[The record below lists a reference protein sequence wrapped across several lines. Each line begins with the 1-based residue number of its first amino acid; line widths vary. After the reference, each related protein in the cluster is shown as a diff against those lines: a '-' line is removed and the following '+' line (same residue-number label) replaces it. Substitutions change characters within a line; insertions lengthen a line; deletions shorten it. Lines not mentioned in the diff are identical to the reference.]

1 VFPTRVAVIGDPQL
15 VEECAP
21 SGANIE
27 VVPVDAGDS
36 PELIL
41 VFGSAVLGD
50 LPAPAILLLDG
61 DAERP
66 SDLRPTDRL
75 VASVPGVPGAWRV
88 MPLPVADRAF
98 QPVDAVSVTGC
109 AQLLG
114 ADGPRRRA
122 YLERFEHSVAL
133 VEAPAQATV
142 AVNLHDTE
150 RAVFESRV
158 AHALAAGRLLVSETL
173 QPSFGLEP
181 GIDYLEARDLTDLFV
196 TVENAGTMPDAYA
209 TVRSRGRRKAEW
221 FRSSRVVE
229 RLARDLRLETGTN
242 RS

>member
-1 VFPTRVAVIGDPQL
+1 

-21 SGANIE
+21 SGPNVEI
-27 VVPVDAGDS
+27 VPVDAEDS

-41 VFGSAVLGD
+41 VFGSAALGG
-50 LPAPAILLLDG
+50 LPAPAILWQLDG

-66 SDLRPTDRL
+66 GQMRPTDRL
-75 VASVPGVPGAWRV
+75 VASVPDVPGAWRV
-88 MPLPVADRAF
+88 MPLPVADCAF
-98 QPVDAVSVTGC
+98 EPLDAASVTGC
-109 AQLLG
+109 AQFLG

-133 VEAPAQATV
+133 VQSPAQATV

-173 QPSFGLEP
+173 EPSFGLEP
-181 GIDYLEARDLTDLFV
+181 GIDYLEACDLTDLFV
-196 TVENAGTMPDAYA
+196 TVENAGTLPDAYA
-209 TVRSRGRRKAEW
+209 TVRSRGRRKAEL

-229 RLARDLRLETGTN
+229 RLAHDLHLETEAN